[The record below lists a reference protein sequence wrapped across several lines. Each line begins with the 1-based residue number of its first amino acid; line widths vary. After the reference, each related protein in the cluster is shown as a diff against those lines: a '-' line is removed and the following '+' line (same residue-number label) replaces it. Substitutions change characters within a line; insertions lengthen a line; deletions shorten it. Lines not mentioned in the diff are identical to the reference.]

1 MTVFDQLTDALSG
14 SSWAYALIFAVVAG
28 DAVLP
33 LLPGETIV
41 VTGGV
46 LATSGDLN
54 PPLVFLAAAA
64 GAFVGDSACYWIGRK
79 LGTRAAERFLRGE
92 RGKRTLD
99 WAAERAGPARADADR
114 GGPVRPRRADRGRA
128 DRRHHRVPAGGRTR
142 WPTSSGSRSGART
155 TSGWA

>member
-1 MTVFDQLTDALSG
+1 MTVFDQLTHALSG

-54 PPLVFLAAAA
+54 PALVFQ
-64 GAFVGDSACYWIGRK
+64 
-79 LGTRAAERFLRGE
+79 
-92 RGKRTLD
+92 
-99 WAAERAGPARADADR
+99 
-114 GGPVRPRRADRGRA
+114 PRRPERSSATRPATGSAASSALGRPSGSCA
-128 DRRHHRVPAGGRTR
+128 VSAASGRWTGLRTR
-142 WPTSSGSRSGART
+142 WTAGGGR
-155 TSGWA
+155 

>member
-54 PPLVFLAAAA
+54 PVLVFLASAA
-64 GAFVGDSACYWIGRK
+64 GRS
-79 LGTRAAERFLRGE
+79 
-92 RGKRTLD
+92 
-99 WAAERAGPARADADR
+99 PAT
-114 GGPVRPRRADRGRA
+114 RRATGSAASSAPGRPSGSCA
-128 DRRHHRVPAGGRTR
+128 ASVASARWTGRRTRSTGGGGR
-142 WPTSSGSRSGART
+142 
-155 TSGWA
+155 

>member
-1 MTVFDQLTDALSG
+1 VFDQLTDALSA

-46 LATSGDLN
+46 LATSGDLE
-54 PPLVFLAAAA
+54 PGVRVPGRRGRARSPATRPATGSAASSAPGRPSGSCAA
-64 GAFVGDSACYWIGRK
+64 
-79 LGTRAAERFLRGE
+79 E

-99 WAAERAGPARADADR
+99 WAQNALD
-114 GGPVRPRRADRGRA
+114 RRA
-128 DRRHHRVPAGGRTR
+128 RR
-142 WPTSSGSRSGART
+142 
-155 TSGWA
+155 